1 MADRCATNATSSA
14 QSRLPSISGRK
25 GTEQILHGH
34 LRLPR
39 IEGKCLVEAKILPA
53 LKERTGNRKFS
64 HPCLNRKEIRKLSGD
79 SRRNTVAHVQGP
91 EVPQN
96 DEGQLNRAS
105 KIVYS
110 LREDMTDTAPVVQ
123 SVFRRPVHFL
133 RRRIKPAEMVYR
145 NTSGHE
151 ELLVFD
157 HNTDQLSAFMESEE
171 TVGMSDLSGTKFD
184 ANRAGNGDITS
195 YMALFEVRQKSR
207 NVQKSKNASTR
218 NMPENKAPS
227 KMERESR
234 VKTCFFEALDL
245 HFYHYYRNTHPG
257 RRMAICE
264 EIERTICVD
273 SMTLSSV
280 RDHLRFQESLD
291 GWML

>member
-1 MADRCATNATSSA
+1 MADRCATNGSRSG

-25 GTEQILHGH
+25 GTEQNLHGL

-39 IEGKCLVEAKILPA
+39 IEGNSLVEAKV
-53 LKERTGNRKFS
+53 LKEREGNRKLS
-64 HPCLNRKEIRKLSGD
+64 HPSLNRKEIRKLSGD
-79 SRRNTVAHVQGP
+79 SRRNTVAYVQGSG
-91 EVPQN
+91 VPQN
-96 DEGQLNRAS
+96 CEGQLNCAS
-105 KIVYS
+105 ENVYS
-110 LREDMTDTAPVVQ
+110 LKKDVADTAPVVQ

-133 RRRIKPAEMVYR
+133 RRRIKPEIVYR
-145 NTSGHE
+145 HTNGHE
-151 ELLVFD
+151 KLIVL
-157 HNTDQLSAFMESEE
+157 DQNIDELSAFTGREKN
-171 TVGMSDLSGTKFD
+171 VGLGYLSGTKFD

-195 YMALFEVRQKSR
+195 YMAVFEVKNKSSS
-207 NVQKSKNASTR
+207 VQESKSASTR
-218 NMPENKAPS
+218 NIPEHKAPS
-227 KMERESR
+227 KQERESR

-245 HFYHYYRNTHPG
+245 HFYHYYRNTHPE

-273 SMTLSSV
+273 NMTLSSV